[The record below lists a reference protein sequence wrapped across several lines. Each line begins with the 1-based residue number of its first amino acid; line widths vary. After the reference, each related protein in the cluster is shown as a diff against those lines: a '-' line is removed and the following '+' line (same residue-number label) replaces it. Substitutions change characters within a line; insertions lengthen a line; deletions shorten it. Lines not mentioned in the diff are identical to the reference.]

1 MPSQSGDGVCSD
13 SDALCIGSSGRD
25 LYNECLF
32 SCTCILQSVRQH
44 LLGMD
49 IIIIII
55 IMLQLRHTCIAECF
69 CIPHCNHIKCAD
81 A

>member
-1 MPSQSGDGVCSD
+1 MPCHSRFESCSD
-13 SDALCIGSSGRD
+13 SAALCISCSGRD

-49 IIIIII
+49 IIIII
-55 IMLQLRHTCIAECF
+55 MLQLRHTCIAECF